1 MTAFRNAVLLLLAA
15 TAHVYPVAARY
26 GLGGHSS
33 GPKKFELSLT
43 WEEGAPDGVKR
54 EMVFVNGEY
63 PGPPLVVEQGDD
75 VEVSVDRAVS

>member
-1 MTAFRNAVLLLLAA
+1 
-15 TAHVYPVAARY
+15 
-26 GLGGHSS
+26 
-33 GPKKFELSLT
+33 
-43 WEEGAPDGVKR
+43 VKR